1 VQVGRNGL
9 PTSNKSTGSK
19 VNDMNGIDI
28 GLAFLEGLALIVS
41 PCILP
46 VLPLVLAASAS
57 GGKRRPYGIIIG
69 FVVAFSLFAVLARK
83 VVVLLGINLDLVKD
97 VSLVLLL
104 LFGLVLLSE
113 ALSDRFSRLTQG
125 AANVGNNLASAG
137 GEGLLSGIL
146 IGSMIGLVW
155 TPCAGPILAAV
166 LVQVIRQQTDL
177 AGNLVIVSFAIGAGL
192 PMLAIALS
200 GRKLISRFGFFTR
213 HAEGVRKGFGVLI
226 LLSVGFIYSGFDPAS
241 LFTSASKPALASQV
255 APVSQGD
262 ATALQ
267 DGLAKPYS
275 APPLV
280 GLQDWINSPPLTLQ
294 SLKGKVVLVDFW
306 TYSCINCVRTLPYI
320 TDWDRKYRDMG
331 LVIIGVHAPEF
342 EFEKN
347 LANVK
352 AAVAQHGIQY
362 PVAQDNN
369 LSTWSSFNNQYWP
382 AHYLIDRDGKV
393 VYTHFGEGDYDITEN
408 NIRYLLGL
416 KATADTT
423 SMPAIALAPD
433 QTPETYLGTARA
445 ARFGGKPALG
455 EAARAGYRFPA
466 FLPDNQW
473 ALGGRW
479 NVGPEKIVAADK
491 GAALRLNF
499 KSSKVFLV
507 LGTASGKPVHV
518 RVRLNGEAAGT
529 QAGKDAPGGVVT
541 VDHNTLYELI
551 DQKSPKNGLL
561 EIQSDTPGLEAYAF
575 TFG

>member
-1 VQVGRNGL
+1 
-9 PTSNKSTGSK
+9 
-19 VNDMNGIDI
+19 MNGIDI

-83 VVVLLGINLDLVKD
+83 VVVLLGIDLDLIKD

-177 AGNLVIVSFAIGAGL
+177 AGNLVIVAFAVGAGL

-200 GRKLISRFGFFTR
+200 GRKLISKFGFFTR

-226 LLSVGFIYSGFDPAS
+226 LLSVGLLYSGFDPTS
-241 LFTSASKPALASQV
+241 LFPSSSKPAMASQV
-255 APVSQGD
+255 AQASPTGG
-262 ATALQ
+262 AHLQ
-267 DGLAKPYS
+267 DGLAKPYP

-280 GLQDWINSPPLTLQ
+280 GLQNWINSPPLTLQ
-294 SLKGKVVLVDFW
+294 QLKGKVVLIDFW

-320 TDWDRKYRDMG
+320 TDWDRKYRDQG

-352 AAVAQHGIQY
+352 AAVAQHGIRY

-369 LSTWSSFNNQYWP
+369 LSTWSSFNNEYWP
-382 AHYLIDRDGKV
+382 AHYLINRDGQV

-416 KATADTT
+416 KATTDTT
-423 SMPAIALAPD
+423 SMPALALAPD
-433 QTPETYLGTARA
+433 QTPETYLGSDRA
-445 ARFGGKPALG
+445 HRYGGKPPLG
-455 EAARAGYRFPA
+455 QAAHGMYQFPA
-466 FLPDNQW
+466 FLSDNQW
-473 ALGGRW
+473 ALSGRW
-479 NVGPEKIVAADK
+479 QVGPEKIVAADQ

-507 LGTASGKPVHV
+507 LGSASGKPVHV
-518 RVRLNGEAAGT
+518 TVRLDGEPAGPNT
-529 QAGKDAPGGVVT
+529 GKDAPGGVVT